1 MTCFTWSCNSLT
13 IPASPRWPGASTT
26 WGLHNLPALGV
37 RHPDHGAFL
46 HRQVRQQR
54 RLYLRSCDIVT
65 RRQDHVVGAGGKVE
79 ISVLILPERVAR
91 QVPAIPHICVLAVV
105 IQLAA
110 AGRATH
116 GKTAGLPAR
125 KFGHVIVDTLCL
137 ITGHRLAGAAGAM
150 VVKAVG
156 DEDMQRFTRA
166 DCRAQ

>member
-1 MTCFTWSCNSLT
+1 M
-13 IPASPRWPGASTT
+13 AGGKHHM
-26 WGLHNLPALGV
+26 GLHNLPPLGV
-37 RHPDHGAFL
+37 WQPDHGAFL
-46 HRQVRQQR
+46 HRRMRQQR
-54 RLYLRSCDIVT
+54 RFNLGACDGIAS
-65 RRQDHVVGAGGKVE
+65 RQDHVVGAGGKVE
-79 ISVLILPERVAR
+79 ISVLILPERIAR
-91 QVPAIPHICVLAVV
+91 QVPAIPHICALAVV

-125 KFGHVIVDTLCL
+125 KFGHVIIDTLCL

-156 DEDMQRFTRA
+156 DEDMQRFARA